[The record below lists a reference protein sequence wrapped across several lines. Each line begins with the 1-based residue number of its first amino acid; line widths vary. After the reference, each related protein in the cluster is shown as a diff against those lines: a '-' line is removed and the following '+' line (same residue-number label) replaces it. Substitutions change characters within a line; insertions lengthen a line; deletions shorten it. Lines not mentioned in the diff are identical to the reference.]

1 MSKTTKIVSEAELRA
16 VALPT
21 KTETYTVISH
31 GFIIDEVT
39 RELKSLGFEITMQEY
54 RASNNLEI
62 ARGSYIIKRTEDVA
76 FAMAFNWVNSYDKS
90 TKFQCG
96 IGGYVWENNGFVI
109 DKEDNGFIRK
119 HTGEADTLVKEV
131 IADKILNAD
140 KYYLSV
146 LDAKKKME
154 TIKVTRSEVAKILG
168 ELYFSY
174 DMISIEQLSGVKKE
188 YNKPSYLYTTDSDSL
203 WTVYCHILTVIKG
216 THPKLWMQQQAFIH
230 NYIKLNYL
238 MVADVEVKVVT
249 YDVDPSQTNIL
260 DQIADLEADQI
271 DEDIKYAVSED
282 VEIHVESD
290 QEYLERVAEIE
301 GEPEVV
307 QEGSDFDID
316 LHQSEEII
324 LDIIKAEKNVLTED
338 ELAHQLYGVDND
350 IEVSFHPAEQEIKDC
365 IDEIVVQYTDPA
377 GNTFEVPVVASEITD
392 SKVLTVLQKEVNDIF
407 GYEIGITVLENGEN
421 YNIVTADGQEVCVP
435 ITYVTSLLD

>member
-1 MSKTTKIVSEAELRA
+1 
-16 VALPT
+16 
-21 KTETYTVISH
+21 
-31 GFIIDEVT
+31 
-39 RELKSLGFEITMQEY
+39 
-54 RASNNLEI
+54 
-62 ARGSYIIKRTEDVA
+62 
-76 FAMAFNWVNSYDKS
+76 MAFNWVNSYDKS

-119 HTGEADTLVKEV
+119 HTGDADTLVKEV

-154 TIKVTRSEVAKILG
+154 GIKVTRSEIAKMLG

-260 DQIADLEADQI
+260 DQIAEVETENDDTYDDTS
-271 DEDIKYAVSED
+271 DENDDTSTEVTD
-282 VEIHVESD
+282 N
-290 QEYLERVAEIE
+290 Q
-301 GEPEVV
+301 VV
-307 QEGSDFDID
+307 QEEVEID
-316 LHQSEEII
+316 TVLHQSEEII
-324 LDIIKAEKNVLTED
+324 LDTNKAKEDVLTED
-338 ELAHQLYGVDND
+338 ELAHQLYSVDND
-350 IEVSFHPAEQEIKDC
+350 IEVSIPSVDLDAEE
-365 IDEIVVQYTDPA
+365 DEDWNQLEAEGTITPIVQYTDPA
-377 GNTFEVPVVASEITD
+377 GNTFEAPIVPPCAGHDAETEKEEFLSLEPTIED
-392 SKVLTVLQKEVNDIF
+392 IQAYEEQEQKEYMEPVEANLDLVEEEDNNSDFDLDF
-407 GYEIGITVLENGEN
+407 GVSEDDEDSS
-421 YNIVTADGQEVCVP
+421 NIPDFF
-435 ITYVTSLLD
+435 